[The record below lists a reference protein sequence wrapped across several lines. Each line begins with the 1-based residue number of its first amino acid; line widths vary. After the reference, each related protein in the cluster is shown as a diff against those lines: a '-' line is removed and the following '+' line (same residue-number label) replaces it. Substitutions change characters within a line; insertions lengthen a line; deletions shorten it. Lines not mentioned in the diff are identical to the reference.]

1 MSIYIDLSSIID
13 TEPELSEVLN
23 LLTNDDLLWEVL
35 DRMEDDED
43 VIDLFI
49 HYLKDYPKVLEKLKE
64 LLSETNPTAK

>member
-1 MSIYIDLSSIID
+1 MSTYIDLSSIID

-43 VIDLFI
+43 VIDLFM

-64 LLSETNPTAK
+64 LLLETNPTVK